1 MWITSRTPYLEQAER
16 IAALTTRDDIW
27 LLVSARG
34 PARGPART
42 VVAIGPKT
50 IVCDGGD
57 VAVYDAPADIP
68 QADLTRDQHL
78 TLEHFDDLVRG
89 WYTVNHM
96 PYRLAALVQPY
107 WGSAARDHA
116 RSIRHRVESIWDA
129 EDWPALPL
137 LEPDPTG

>member
-16 IAALTTRDDIW
+16 IAALTTQDDIW
-27 LLVSARG
+27 LLVS
-34 PARGPART
+34 ARGPART

-89 WYTVNHM
+89 WYAVNHM

-107 WGSAARDHA
+107 WGSATRDHA

>member
-34 PARGPART
+34 PART

-50 IVCDGGD
+50 ITCDGGD

>member
-1 MWITSRTPYLEQAER
+1 MT
-16 IAALTTRDDIW
+16 
-27 LLVSARG
+27 
-34 PARGPART
+34 
-42 VVAIGPKT
+42 
-50 IVCDGGD
+50 
-57 VAVYDAPADIP
+57 VYDAPADIP
-68 QADLTRDQHL
+68 QADLTREQHL

-107 WGSAARDHA
+107 WGSTARDHA

-137 LEPDPTG
+137 LEPDQTG

>member
-42 VVAIGPKT
+42 VVAI
-50 IVCDGGD
+50 
-57 VAVYDAPADIP
+57 
-68 QADLTRDQHL
+68 
-78 TLEHFDDLVRG
+78 
-89 WYTVNHM
+89 
-96 PYRLAALVQPY
+96 
-107 WGSAARDHA
+107 
-116 RSIRHRVESIWDA
+116 WDA

>member
-1 MWITSRTPYLEQAER
+1 MWMTSRTPYLEQAER
-16 IAALTTRDDIW
+16 IAALTLPDDIW
-27 LLVSARG
+27 LLVSS
-34 PARGPART
+34 RGPART

-78 TLEHFDDLVRG
+78 ALEHFDDLVRG
-89 WYTVNHM
+89 WYAVKHM

-107 WGSAARDHA
+107 WGDAARERA
-116 RSIRHRVESIWDA
+116 LTIRHQVECIWDGD
-129 EDWPALPL
+129 DWPGLPP
-137 LEPDPTG
+137 LEPDQTG

>member
-50 IVCDGGD
+50 IVCDGGSF
-57 VAVYDAPADIP
+57 
-68 QADLTRDQHL
+68 LGL
-78 TLEHFDDLVRG
+78 
-89 WYTVNHM
+89 
-96 PYRLAALVQPY
+96 
-107 WGSAARDHA
+107 
-116 RSIRHRVESIWDA
+116 
-129 EDWPALPL
+129 
-137 LEPDPTG
+137 

>member
-27 LLVSARG
+27 LLVS
-34 PARGPART
+34 ARGPART

-89 WYTVNHM
+89 WYTVNQM